1 MPGMCKERLQIEKK
15 KSDPTA
21 KRKNVFEQVIDSTR
35 SQGMQIKMSSWINK
49 NLKVLQWAGLARV
62 WVSGHAYTIVIM

>member
-1 MPGMCKERLQIEKK
+1 MCKERLQIDKK

-21 KRKNVFEQVIDSTR
+21 KGKNVFEQVIDSTR

-49 NLKVLQWAGLARV
+49 NLKVLQWAVLAGV

>member
-1 MPGMCKERLQIEKK
+1 MYKELLQIDKK

-21 KRKNVFEQVIDSTR
+21 KGKNVFEQVIDSTR

-49 NLKVLQWAGLARV
+49 NLKVLQWAVLARV
-62 WVSGHAYTIVIM
+62 WVSGHAYTTVIM